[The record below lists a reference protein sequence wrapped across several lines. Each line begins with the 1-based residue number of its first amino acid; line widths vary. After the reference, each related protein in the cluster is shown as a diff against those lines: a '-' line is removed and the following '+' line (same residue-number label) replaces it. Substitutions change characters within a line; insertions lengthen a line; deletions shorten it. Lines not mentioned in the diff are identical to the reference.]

1 MESEKMTNIKEE
13 ARRLFED
20 KISFEITSEANN
32 EYYLAV
38 DEQDF
43 QKAISA
49 LSEDGFGL
57 VSLFCVEGFEGRALN
72 LIYAFEKKR
81 ANGILLLVRG
91 VVGSVTSI
99 ADFFPSACWYEREV
113 GDGFGVEVEGAFDR
127 RRLFLHEAYPDSFH
141 PLQKLFVNGPMK
153 MKDTPGSEYRFKRVG
168 GEGVYQ
174 IPVGPVH
181 AGVIEPG
188 HFRFSVI
195 GESVF
200 SLELRMFYKH
210 RGVEKLAEGRVP
222 ADCLT
227 IAEAISGD
235 ETASNAVAFCLA
247 VERIAD
253 ATVPDRGWALR
264 TIYMELERIYA
275 LLGDLAGM
283 VVDVAYPA
291 GASPFFIF
299 RENLLRWNNALT
311 GSRFLK
317 GVMNLGGVTGD
328 VEDEKLGELASFLES
343 FQSRFTEARRQVV
356 SNPNVVD
363 RFETTG
369 ILKSRLIPLLNVSG
383 PAARASGAQIDTRID
398 HPYGIYETL
407 SIQPGTH
414 SDGDVMARF
423 LQKAN
428 EVLDSAALIANLT
441 KNMPQDKFTSDIH
454 IRDGYACGLVE
465 SPRGQNFHW
474 VYIRNGRVSRY
485 KVRTASY
492 CNWQAMEHAVPGNIV
507 PDFPLVNKSFNLSY
521 AGTDL

>member
-1 MESEKMTNIKEE
+1 MEE
-13 ARRLFED
+13 AGRLFEG
-20 KISFEITSEANN
+20 TVTYEANN
-32 EYYLAV
+32 EYYLAI
-38 DEQDF
+38 DERSFQD
-43 QKAISA
+43 AIHA
-49 LSEDGFGL
+49 LAEASFGL
-57 VSLFCVEGFEGRALN
+57 VSLFCVEGFEGDALSI
-72 LIYAFEKKR
+72 IYAFEKR
-81 ANGILLLVRG
+81 GAEGVLFIVRG
-91 VVGSVTSI
+91 VVGGVTSV
-99 ADFFPSACWYEREV
+99 ADFFPSASWYEREV
-113 GDGFGVEVEGAFDR
+113 GDGFGVRFEGAFDR

-141 PLQKLFVNGPMK
+141 PLQKLFVNGPLK
-153 MKDTPGSEYRFKRVG
+153 LDGTPGTEHRFKRVA

-210 RGVEKLAEGRVP
+210 RGVEKLAEGRTP
-222 ADCLT
+222 TDCVK

-235 ETASNAVAFCLA
+235 ESASNAVAFCLA
-247 VERIAD
+247 VERVAG
-253 ATVPDRGWALR
+253 AAVPERGWALR
-264 TIYMELERIYA
+264 TIYLELERMYA

-291 GASPFFIF
+291 GASPFFIL
-299 RENLLRWNNALT
+299 REELLRWNGALT

-317 GVMNLGGVTGD
+317 GAVSLGGVTGD
-328 VEDEKLGELASFLES
+328 VGDGKLAELASYLGS
-343 FQSRFTEARRQVV
+343 FQSRFAEARRHVV

-363 RFETTG
+363 RFETAG
-369 ILKSRLIPLLNVSG
+369 VLKPGLVPLLNVTG
-383 PAARASGAQIDTRID
+383 PAARASGAPVDTRVD
-398 HPYGIYETL
+398 HPYGIYPTL
-407 SIQPGTH
+407 DVQTGTH
-414 SDGDVMARF
+414 GDGDVMARF
-423 LQKAN
+423 QQKAD
-428 EVLDSAALIANLT
+428 EVLNSIALITGLVKA
-441 KNMPQDKFTSDIH
+441 MPQGAVNTDVS

-474 VYIRNGRVSRY
+474 VYIRGGRVSRY

-492 CNWQAMEHAVPGNIV
+492 CNWQALEHAVPGNIV